1 MFAYDAGFQ
10 IDLDAAERAVAGQEG
25 STGKGVQREQFRP
38 KRKAPEYFRYQ
49 PAPLRVPQQC
59 EVGSVAGRAVA
70 RVAECTLF
78 DFGAASVVYEI
89 PLSGEFEGLVDLA
102 EALYENQALLADSRR
117 RVKDLVLRLGGSVS
131 RPELSDVFESYLVYH
146 VAELGGA
153 GGAALGVSE
162 FREFLS
168 SQRGLLARVLRAEKG
183 SLSRGEIADATQ
195 VALSYA
201 EDDATYVDWNAA
213 MVFGPEGE
221 DAKTVLEFA
230 NVELLEV
237 RHLDDRLDRQLDAA
251 YRLLSELRWQDLL
264 LAGARR
270 GSLRRVAQMQVEGA
284 LLFEGVNNAL
294 KLLGD
299 QYLAR
304 LYRLAAER
312 FHLGDWDGS
321 ILRKLGA
328 LESIYEK
335 VSDRQNAVRMEA
347 LEWIIVVLILVSI
360 IIPFLGG
367 AH

>member
-10 IDLDAAERAVAGQEG
+10 IDLDAAERLIAPPG
-25 STGKGVQREQFRP
+25 SSKAAQREQFRP

-49 PAPLRVPQQC
+49 PAPLRIPQQC
-59 EVGSVAGRAVA
+59 EVAPISGLPLA
-70 RVAECTLF
+70 RVAEVTLF

-89 PLSGEFEGLVDLA
+89 PLSGPLDSLVGLAD
-102 EALYENQALLADSRR
+102 ALYENQALFADSRR
-117 RVKDLVLRLGGSVS
+117 RVTDLVTKLGPSIN
-131 RPELSDVFESYLVYH
+131 RPEVSEVVESYQVFH
-146 VAELGGA
+146 IAELKASTQPQPGQPQA
-153 GGAALGVSE
+153 PLTD
-162 FREFLS
+162 FLAS
-168 SQRGLLARVLRAEKG
+168 HRPLLARILRAENG
-183 SLSRGEIADATQ
+183 TLSRDEVADATQ
-195 VALSYA
+195 SSLSYA
-201 EDDATYVDWNAA
+201 EDDATLVDWNAA
-213 MVFGPEGE
+213 MVFGPEAD

-237 RHLDDRLDRQLDAA
+237 RHLDDRLDRHLDDA
-251 YRLLSELRWQDLL
+251 YRVMSTLRWQDLF

-270 GSLRRVAQMQVEGA
+270 GSLRRIAQMQIEGA

-312 FHLGDWDGS
+312 FHLGDWDAS

-335 VSDRQNAVRMEA
+335 LSDRQNAVRMEA
-347 LEWIIVVLILVSI
+347 LEWIIVILILLEIVL
-360 IIPFLGG
+360 PFLGIK
-367 AH
+367 H